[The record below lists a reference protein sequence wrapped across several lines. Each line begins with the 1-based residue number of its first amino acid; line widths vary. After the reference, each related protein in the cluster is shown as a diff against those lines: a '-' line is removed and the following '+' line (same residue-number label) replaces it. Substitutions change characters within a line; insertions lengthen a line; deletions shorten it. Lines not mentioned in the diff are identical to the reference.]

1 MDLLRFRGLAK
12 DAKAF
17 EVLKEIED
25 RGTERAREKA
35 KRILPMMRAG
45 GDGEEDNRLDF
56 DGVFES
62 GGFALS
68 SLLFQAFSLYY
79 FFFFSFT

>member
-56 DGVFES
+56 DGVLES
-62 GGFALS
+62 GGFARTRFRGGGGRNMNVANS
-68 SLLFQAFSLYY
+68 TTF
-79 FFFFSFT
+79 